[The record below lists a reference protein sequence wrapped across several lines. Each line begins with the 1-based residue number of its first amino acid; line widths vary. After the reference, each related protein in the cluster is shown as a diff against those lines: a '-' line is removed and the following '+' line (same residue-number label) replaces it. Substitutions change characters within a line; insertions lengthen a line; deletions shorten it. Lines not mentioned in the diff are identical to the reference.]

1 MLVMLGILSVTPM
14 IYMGKFDPMALINS
28 TLSFAQNETD
38 SLKDNIPGRLTDV
51 VGGNVGAKTVQV
63 YKWRDANGVMQFS
76 NTPPTDAQAE
86 QVMFDPNTNL
96 VQAVK
101 IKLKVEPKPEQVQAK
116 MPKPYSV
123 KSMKKVMDDAKGVE
137 DMLQQRFEVQQE
149 MLNNI

>member
-14 IYMGKFDPMALINS
+14 IYMGKFDPMALLNS
-28 TLSFAQNETD
+28 TLSSAQTEAD
-38 SLKDNIPGRLTDV
+38 SLKDNLPGRLTNV
-51 VGGNVGAKTVQV
+51 VGGNAYVETVRV

-76 NTPPTDAQAE
+76 NTAPTDAQAE
-86 QVMFDPNTNL
+86 QVMLDPNTNL
-96 VQAVK
+96 VQAVTVK
-101 IKLKVEPKPEQVQAK
+101 VEVEPKPEQAQAK

-137 DMLQQRFEVQQE
+137 DMLQQRFEEQQK